1 MIKHL
6 ILPKIQNMKNMKCD
20 GVFNS
25 SYFFG
30 KKTPGSA
37 ATHARSEILDTHIES
52 AVQN

>member
-1 MIKHL
+1 
-6 ILPKIQNMKNMKCD
+6 MKNMKCD

-37 ATHARSEILDTHIES
+37 ATHARLEILDTHIES
-52 AVQN
+52 AVQNENISNKN